1 MVDDMNGGEARAAA
15 WELAAFSFRYPTEEL
30 AEAVTSGEWIDAA
43 REVAEALGLE
53 LPESFGAG
61 DAESVQDMKALRVE
75 ATRLFVGSP
84 QPAVSPYEGVWRA
97 QEEGVQALLF
107 VNPHSMAVER
117 FMKSCG
123 LARPEGTNEPLDH
136 IATECELLE
145 HLALRSLKLSVLLY
159 ERVKSPLLNPL
170 LVTVAFIIAALVALH
185 IPLESYEQS
194 VQLISFLLGPATV
207 ALAYSVYRQRQTLK
221 DHFVPIFAGCLVGS
235 VVSMTSAY
243 ALCKLLGLDDTLAL
257 SFIPK
262 SVTTPIAIAVS
273 QQLGGITSITVAAV
287 IVTGI
292 LGAITAPLMARLFR
306 VRDGIAKGVAIG
318 TCSHAVGTTKALEM
332 GELEGAMSGV
342 SIAVSGLLTTA
353 IVIVASCFL

>member
-1 MVDDMNGGEARAAA
+1 MDG
-15 WELAAFSFRYPTEEL
+15 
-30 AEAVTSGEWIDAA
+30 I
-43 REVAEALGLE
+43 
-53 LPESFGAG
+53 
-61 DAESVQDMKALRVE
+61 
-75 ATRLFVGSP
+75 
-84 QPAVSPYEGVWRA
+84 A
-97 QEEGVQALLF
+97 Q
-107 VNPHSMAVER
+107 
-117 FMKSCG
+117 
-123 LARPEGTNEPLDH
+123 
-136 IATECELLE
+136 
-145 HLALRSLKLSVLLY
+145 LALTLAVGTVASFAVFKLSVLLY

-170 LVTVAFIIAALVALH
+170 LVTVAFIIAALVALR
-185 IPLESYEQS
+185 IPLDSYEQS

-221 DHFVPIFAGCLVGS
+221 EHFVPIFAGCLVGS
-235 VVSMTSAY
+235 VVSMASAY
-243 ALCKLLGLDDTLAL
+243 ALCKLLGLDDAL